1 MEQLDQISNTLAMSM
16 GAAWASGVNLYAA
29 ILVMGLLG
37 QTGNIVLPEQLEILT
52 HPLVLAAAGLMYL
65 VEFVA
70 DKIPGVDSGWD
81 AIHTFV
87 RIPAGA
93 LLAAGAVGDISPA
106 LSLAA
111 GIVGGGLAAGTH
123 ATKAGS
129 RVLINASPEPF
140 TNWGASIGEDVAVV
154 AGLWA
159 ALHHPWVFLALLLIF
174 IVLVI
179 WLLPKLWRGIKKAF
193 AWLSRLFRPAS
204 QEPQESQISHAP
216 PTVGNDSDRSN
227 EAR

>member
-37 QTGNIVLPEQLEILT
+37 QTGNIVLPGQLEILT
-52 HPLVLAAAGLMYL
+52 HPLVLVAAGLMYL

-70 DKIPGVDSGWD
+70 DKIPGVDTGWD

-123 ATKAGS
+123 ATKAGL

-193 AWLSRLFRPAS
+193 AWLARLFRPAS
-204 QEPQESQISHAP
+204 QESQEPKQPQESQDSQSP
-216 PTVGNDSDRSN
+216 PPAG
-227 EAR
+227 E

>member
-1 MEQLDQISNTLAMSM
+1 MEQLDQISKTLAMSM

-29 ILVMGLLG
+29 ILVLGLLG
-37 QTGNIVLPEQLEILT
+37 SSGNIVLPGQLEILT
-52 HPLVLAAAGLMYL
+52 NPLVLVAAGLMYL

-70 DKIPGVDSGWD
+70 DKIPGVDTGWD
-81 AIHTFV
+81 AVHTFV

-93 LLAAGAVGDISPA
+93 LLAAGAVGDVSPA

-123 ATKAGS
+123 AAKAGS

-159 ALHHPWVFLALLLIF
+159 ALHHPWVFLALLLAF

-179 WLLPKLWRGIKKAF
+179 WMLPKLWRGIKKVF
-193 AWLSRLFRPAS
+193 GWLARLFRPAS
-204 QEPQESQISHAP
+204 QDSQSPP
-216 PTVGNDSDRSN
+216 PTGK
-227 EAR
+227 